1 MGLDARAFAVKIEA
15 RVLLL
20 YPTTHLV
27 ETKIILHHL
36 VDKSAVACKFLTDH
50 LQIYMKRSF

>member
-1 MGLDARAFAVKIEA
+1 MGLDARAYFAVKIEA

-36 VDKSAVACKFLTDH
+36 VDKYVVA
-50 LQIYMKRSF
+50 